1 MSEQRDADAGRRGW
15 VAPEMACDPSWIEV
29 FTPEELS
36 ALDQSLR
43 RFKATGKPVAE
54 MERADFPVGPVR
66 DRLDRLVIELRSGRG
81 FVVLRGLPATDYS
94 DEDVGLLFY
103 AIGLHLGR
111 PLKQNPRGDLLG
123 HVFDQG
129 QPFGKMD
136 VRGSQTNAFL
146 PFHSDSSEIVGLLCL
161 RPAKSGGSSSVS
173 SVVSVYHDLARSN
186 PELIAPLAEGYRYI
200 RREIAMGDTPVT
212 RHPVPVFGVTDDVVS
227 CRLVPT
233 QIEAAA
239 RKLGEPIEG
248 LKRTALD
255 ALNALT
261 ADDRYRLDMDLHQGD
276 IQFVN
281 NYVVLHSRSAYED
294 YAEPERKRHMLR
306 LWLAFDR
313 QWPLAEGFARRLGYE
328 GDRVVEIYD

>member
-1 MSEQRDADAGRRGW
+1 
-15 VAPEMACDPSWIEV
+15 MARDPSWLEV
-29 FTPEELS
+29 FTPQELA
-36 ALDQSLR
+36 ALDEALR
-43 RFKATGKPVAE
+43 HFKAAGKPVMDMAK
-54 MERADFPVGPVR
+54 ADFPVGPLQA
-66 DRLDRLVIELRSGRG
+66 RLDRLVTELRSGRG
-81 FVVLRGLPATDYS
+81 FVVLRGLPVTDYS
-94 DEDVGLLFY
+94 DEDVGILFY
-103 AIGLHLGR
+103 GLGLYIGR

-129 QPFGKMD
+129 QAFGKMD

-161 RPAKSGGSSSVS
+161 RPAKSGGLSSVS
-173 SVVSVYHDLARSN
+173 SVVSVYHDLERSH
-186 PELIAPLAEGYRYI
+186 PELLAPLAEGYQYI

-212 RHPVPVFGVTDDVVS
+212 RHPVPVFGVADEVVS

-239 RKLGEPIEG
+239 KKLGRPIEG

-255 ALNALT
+255 TLNALT
-261 ADDRYRLDMDLHQGD
+261 ADDRYRLDMDLRRGD

-281 NYVVLHSRSAYED
+281 NYVVLHSRSEYED
-294 YAEPERKRHMLR
+294 YPEPERKRHMLR

-313 QWPLAEGFARRLGYE
+313 EWPLADGFARRLGYE
-328 GDRVVEIYD
+328 GDRVVEVYD